1 MNSPAM
7 IRQILDEVKI
17 YMAGKA
23 FDTNCLP
30 LDWKFDRLKDV
41 ALVNRT
47 SLTANTDP
55 DYEFDYLEISNV
67 NYHGIIDHQ
76 AIEHLRYEDA
86 PSRARRRVG
95 KNNTVISSVRPNLQA
110 VAFLPDV
117 GQDFVCST
125 GFNVVQA
132 REIKHHPKF
141 VYYTLISESA
151 RQYFESIA
159 KGVGYPAIDEKDFN
173 SLPLPL
179 PPRPEQERIAAFLDA
194 SCAAIDAAVSAKQ
207 RQIETLDSIVDA
219 TLHKAFANAEWPQ
232 ERIKDVTIKIGS
244 GVTPEGGAANYLN
257 EGIPLLRSQ
266 NIHFDG
272 LHLDDV
278 AFISEETHAEMSNSQ
293 IKPRDVLLNIT
304 GASIGRCT
312 YVPENFGEGNVNQ
325 HVCII
330 RGNHQI
336 DYRFLSSFLSSPI
349 GQGQV
354 LSSFTG
360 ASRQGLS
367 HIELGLISVPLP
379 SIDVQRTI
387 IADLERRMLQQK
399 QIHGNIESQITT
411 LTTFR
416 KSLIYECVTGQRR
429 IMESDLKK
437 VKAYG

>member
-1 MNSPAM
+1 MNTGKTA
-7 IRQILDEVKI
+7 RQVPETLDGRGFNKTITLHE
-17 YMAGKA
+17 G
-23 FDTNCLP
+23 FLDTLP
-30 LDWKFDRLKDV
+30 KSWTFDRLKDV
-41 ALVNRT
+41 V
-47 SLTANTDP
+47 SLRNEKSSEAS
-55 DYEFDYLEISNV
+55 EAEDYLELEDLESGTGRILNRQNTLEVESAVTLFKKGDVLFGKLRPYLEKYYLAKFDGKCTGEILAFNPEKV
-67 NYHGIIDHQ
+67 SGNF
-76 AIEHLRYEDA
+76 LRYCIG
-86 PSRARRRVG
+86 SRWFIERCNTLAYGAKMPRV
-95 KNNTVISSVRPNLQA
+95 NWTTQLA
-110 VAFLPDV
+110 Y
-117 GQDFVCST
+117 
-125 GFNVVQA
+125 FN
-132 REIKHHPKF
+132 I
-141 VYYTLISESA
+141 
-151 RQYFESIA
+151 
-159 KGVGYPAIDEKDFN
+159 
-173 SLPLPL
+173 PL
-179 PPRPEQERIAAFLDA
+179 PPPTEQERIAAFLDA
-194 SCAAIDAAVSAKQ
+194 SCAAIDAAVAAKQ
-207 RQIETLDSIVDA
+207 RQIETLDSIVHA
-219 TLHKAFANAEWPQ
+219 TLHKAFANDEWPQ
-232 ERIKDVTIKIGS
+232 ERIKDVAVKIGS

-312 YVPENFGEGNVNQ
+312 YVPKDFGAGNVNQ
-325 HVCII
+325 HVCFI

-387 IADLERRMLQQK
+387 IADSERRMLQQK
-399 QIHGNIESQITT
+399 QIRRNMESQITT
-411 LTTFR
+411 LTAFR
-416 KSLIYECVTGQRR
+416 KSLIHECVTGQRR
-429 IMESDLKK
+429 ISESDLKK